1 MTPTLAAPDAVG
13 AASRAS
19 FGGHVVVFTGKLAC
33 LTRQQAQ
40 ARVRELGGE
49 TADIVTHRTTMLVV
63 GDEGFL
69 SRIDTSRKL
78 RIAERQ
84 IPRVQIVSETAFCRR
99 AGLETAADLSQH
111 LYPLREIRKLY
122 PELREDR
129 VRYLELC
136 GVIRPQVRNNSD
148 RFYEFPVLLIF
159 RRAHQQLADG
169 VPLRSVVQGLRAE
182 NAGQLAL
189 DFTSRTTPARVVPFR
204 SPRPGPAESAEEWF
218 DRACALDEDPLTAV
232 EAQRAYERALE
243 LDPAYVSAIINL
255 GNLYYGQERLDD
267 ARACFERAIELEP
280 TNAKARFNL
289 GNVLHDRSE
298 YQAALILFR
307 DAAAL
312 DPGFADAHFNLA
324 LTCERLAQVEVAQRH
339 WQRYLALDPAGEWAA
354 IAREH
359 LAGSSPEAG
368 CVPSGSESTDVTPAL
383 DMARRARAGGRAA
396 PRPRGLRPRRIAAPA
411 ACRATCPGRTAG

>member
-1 MTPTLAAPDAVG
+1 VTPSLAAPDAV
-13 AASRAS
+13 RAPS
-19 FGGHVVVFTGKLAC
+19 QVPFRGHVLVFTGKLAC

-40 ARVRELGGE
+40 TKVRELGGE
-49 TADIVTHRTTMLVV
+49 TADLVTHRTTMLVV

-69 SRIDTSRKL
+69 SKIDTSRKL
-78 RIAERQ
+78 RTAERQ
-84 IPRVQIVSETAFCRR
+84 VPRVQIVSETAFCRR
-99 AGLETAADLSQH
+99 AGLETAADLKQH

-136 GVIRPQVRNNSD
+136 GVIRPQVSTNAD
-148 RFYEFPVLLIF
+148 RFYEFPALLVF
-159 RRAHQQLADG
+159 RHAHRQLADG
-169 VPLRSVVQGLRAE
+169 QPLRSVVQSLRAG
-182 NAGQLAL
+182 NAGQLVL
-189 DFTSRTTPARVVPFR
+189 DFGPRTTPARVVAFR

-218 DRACALDEDPLTAV
+218 DRACGLDEDPSTAA

-243 LDPAYVSAIINL
+243 LDPAYVPAVINL
-255 GNLYYGQERLDD
+255 GNLHYGQGRLDE

-312 DPGFADAHFNLA
+312 DPDFADAHFNLA
-324 LTCERLAQVEVAQRH
+324 LTCEQLGLVEVAQRH
-339 WQRYLALDPAGEWAA
+339 WQRYLALDPAGNWAA

-359 LAGSSPEAG
+359 LAGSP
-368 CVPSGSESTDVTPAL
+368 P
-383 DMARRARAGGRAA
+383 
-396 PRPRGLRPRRIAAPA
+396 
-411 ACRATCPGRTAG
+411 

>member
-1 MTPTLAAPDAVG
+1 VTPSLAAPDAV
-13 AASRAS
+13 RAPS
-19 FGGHVVVFTGKLAC
+19 HAPFWGHVVVFTGKLAC
-33 LTRQQAQ
+33 LSRQQAQ
-40 ARVRELGGE
+40 AKVRELGGE

-69 SRIDTSRKL
+69 SKIDTSRKL
-78 RIAERQ
+78 RTAERR
-84 IPRVQIVSETAFCRR
+84 IPRIQIVSETAFCRR
-99 AGLETAADLSQH
+99 AGLVTAADLKQH

-136 GVIRPQVRNNSD
+136 GVIRPQVRTNAD
-148 RFYEFPVLLIF
+148 RFYEFPALLVF
-159 RRAHQQLADG
+159 RHAHQQLAAG
-169 VPLRSVVQGLRAE
+169 LPLRSVVRSLRAE

-189 DFTSRTTPARVVPFR
+189 DFAPRTTPARVMPFR
-204 SPRPGPAESAEEWF
+204 SPRRGPAESAEEWF
-218 DRACALDEDPLTAV
+218 DRACGLDEDPATTA

-243 LDPAYVSAIINL
+243 LDPAYVPAVINL
-255 GNLYYGQERLDD
+255 GNLHYGQGRLDE
-267 ARACFERAIELEP
+267 ARACFERASELEP

-312 DPGFADAHFNLA
+312 DPEFADAHFNLA
-324 LTCERLAQVEVAQRH
+324 LTYEQLGLVEAAQRH
-339 WQRYLALDPAGEWAA
+339 WQRYLALDPAGDWAA

-359 LAGSSPEAG
+359 LAGSP
-368 CVPSGSESTDVTPAL
+368 P
-383 DMARRARAGGRAA
+383 
-396 PRPRGLRPRRIAAPA
+396 
-411 ACRATCPGRTAG
+411 